1 MTDFEKSILEASLV
15 QLAVEKT
22 TRKMLEKIARKMELC
37 HLYGS
42 NCGMCMVAAPYSY
55 CCRAECGTKDYCEGC
70 NYKGENQWAKNT

>member
-15 QLAVEKT
+15 QLAFEKA
-22 TRKMLEKIARKMELC
+22 ARKMELC

-55 CCRAECGTKDYCEGC
+55 CCRAECGTKEYCEGC
-70 NYKGENQWAKNT
+70 NYKGENKWEKNT